1 MRPAPELPAMA
12 NPCRLPTLQRQ
23 GFYGA
28 YNQGKYSMNENKATG
43 QINTNQAPAAK
54 RPNETGS
61 VSVQGFVKIFDP
73 ATQQVFVEKRA

>member
-1 MRPAPELPAMA
+1 MTENIKPLTPAP
-12 NPCRLPTLQRQ
+12 
-23 GFYGA
+23 
-28 YNQGKYSMNENKATG
+28 
-43 QINTNQAPAAK
+43 APK